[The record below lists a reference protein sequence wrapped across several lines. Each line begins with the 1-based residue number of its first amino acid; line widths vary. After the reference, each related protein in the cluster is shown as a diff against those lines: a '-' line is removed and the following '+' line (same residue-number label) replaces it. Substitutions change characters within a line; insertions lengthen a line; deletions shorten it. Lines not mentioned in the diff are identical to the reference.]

1 MFRTKMAR
9 LISFLCLA
17 GTVGISSPMYAQTS
31 QTGEPRPFDNLFVI
45 RDTKTARI
53 SSYDRSG
60 GNADFIKIAP
70 GETKTIAEISG
81 TGIIRRFYM
90 APYAG
95 DRMRGRK
102 VILRMYWDGQK
113 EPCAEVP
120 LGDFFGSGLGTLRQ
134 FHSAAMDVN
143 PGFDGFD
150 FDGMVSYLPMP
161 FAKGARVTVENDGG
175 IKDYI
180 LYYHIEY
187 EQLADGQ
194 LPPNT
199 GRFHAQWRQVL
210 KTPVK
215 PGLKKN
221 AQEGGG
227 SNLTGDDNYLVLDAE
242 GRGTYVGLFLTVDNL
257 PGGWYGEG
265 DDMIFIDGAKWPPTY
280 AGTGHEEI
288 FNAGACP
295 DKEFSGLYTGF
306 YLIEDLHTPWRGKNQ
321 MYHFYLNEPV
331 VFQKSIRATIEHGH
345 DNNFENSYTSTA
357 FWYQLEPHKAFPP
370 MPAARDRL
378 PLWPEGVTEALDKE
392 TGLRGEV
399 AGILSFGKIKLSP
412 EDGAKW
418 RELEIARN
426 KEFHALKF
434 DDFIRDVDAT
444 GKIAEKYRQ
453 GASGDA
459 K

>member
-1 MFRTKMAR
+1 MARTSVAR
-9 LISFLCLA
+9 LISSICFVGVLA
-17 GTVGISSPMYAQTS
+17 TTFPMCAQTVPAV
-31 QTGEPRPFDNLFVI
+31 EPRPFDNLFVI
-45 RDTKTARI
+45 RDTKTMRI
-53 SSYDRSG
+53 SSWDRSG
-60 GNADFIKIAP
+60 GNADFVRIAP
-70 GETKTIAEISG
+70 GETKTIADIRG
-81 TGIIRRFYM
+81 TGIIRRFYT

-113 EPCAEVP
+113 EPCVEVP

-134 FHSAAMDVN
+134 FHSAVIDVN

-161 FAKGARVTVENDGG
+161 FASGARVTVENDGG
-175 IKDYI
+175 ITDYI

-187 EQLADGQ
+187 EQLPDAQ

-199 GRFHAQWRQVL
+199 GRLHAQWHHVL
-210 KTPVK
+210 RTPVQ
-215 PGLKKN
+215 PGAQKN
-221 AQEGGG
+221 VQEGGG
-227 SNLTGDDNYLVLDAE
+227 NNLTGHDNYVVVDAE

-280 AGTGHEEI
+280 PGTGHEEI

-306 YLIEDLHTPWRGKNQ
+306 YLIEDLKTPWHGKNQ

-331 VFQKSIRATIEHGH
+331 EFQKSIRVTIEHGH

-357 FWYQLEPHKAFPP
+357 FWYQIEPHKAFPP
-370 MPAARDRL
+370 MLAARDRL
-378 PLWPEGVTEALDKE
+378 ALWPEGVAEALDKE
-392 TGLRGEV
+392 NALRGEV
-399 AGILSFGKIKLSP
+399 AGILSAGKLKLSA

-418 RELEIARN
+418 QQLEIARN
-426 KEFHALKF
+426 KEFHALKYE
-434 DDFIRDVDAT
+434 DFIRDVKAADN
-444 GKIAEKYRQ
+444 IADKYRQ
-453 GASGDA
+453 ATAGNS

>member
-1 MFRTKMAR
+1 MSRKSITR
-9 LISFLCLA
+9 LVSYVCFVGVLANAFSLC
-17 GTVGISSPMYAQTS
+17 AQTIAL
-31 QTGEPRPFDNLFVI
+31 GEPRPFDNLFVI
-45 RDTKTARI
+45 RDTKTMRI
-53 SSYDRSG
+53 SSWDRSG
-60 GNADFIKIAP
+60 GNADFIKIGP
-70 GETKTIAEISG
+70 GETKTLADIPG

-102 VILRMYWDGQK
+102 VILRIYWDGQK
-113 EPCAEVP
+113 DPCVEVP
-120 LGDFFGSGLGTLRQ
+120 LGDFFGSGLGSLRQ

-161 FAKGARVTVENDGG
+161 FAKGARITVENDGG

-187 EQLADGQ
+187 EQLAEGQ

-210 KTPVK
+210 RTPVRA
-215 PGLKKN
+215 GAQKN
-221 AQEGGG
+221 KQEGGG
-227 SNLTGDDNYLVLDAE
+227 YNLSGDDNYVVLDAE

-280 AGTGHEEI
+280 PGTGHEEI

-306 YLIEDLHTPWRGKNQ
+306 YLIEDLKTPWRGKNQ
-321 MYHFYLNEPV
+321 MYHFYMNEPV
-331 VFQKSIRATIEHGH
+331 EFQKSIRVTIEHGH
-345 DNNFENSYTSTA
+345 NNNFENSYTSTA
-357 FWYQLEPHKAFPP
+357 FWYQIEPHKAFPRV
-370 MPAARDRL
+370 PAAKDRVA
-378 PLWPEGVTEALDKE
+378 LWPEGVAEALDKE
-392 TGLRGEV
+392 TALRGEV
-399 AGILSFGKIKLSP
+399 AGILSSGRLKLSA

-418 RELEIARN
+418 RQLEIARN
-426 KEFHALKF
+426 KEFHALKY
-434 DDFIRDVDAT
+434 DDFIRDVNAT
-444 GKIAEKYRQ
+444 DQIAEKYRQ
-453 GASGDA
+453 ATVGNS